1 MSKVYRE
8 IAAIRRKLESRGIEA
23 TNEQVSILRCA
34 EMTLHRWA
42 EQECGDGN
50 DYGSWCITRDETTGK
65 PYREYHPNNG
75 NTVTRTLIADREA
88 GALKRIA
95 KVCAEIGAQFYH
107 QTDPRGCA
115 LYVYKADAVPA
126 GSNID
131 SLYSSIGAAICA

>member
-1 MSKVYRE
+1 METKAERE
-8 IAAIRRKLESRGIEA
+8 VSGIMGRLERRGITVAREDVA
-23 TNEQVSILRCA
+23 ALRRA

-42 EQECGDGN
+42 EGECGDGN

-88 GALKRIA
+88 GALKRVA
-95 KVCAEIGAQFYH
+95 KVCAEMGAHFYH

-115 LYVYKADAVPA
+115 LYVAKEAMTDADY
-126 GSNID
+126 SNI
-131 SLYSSIGAAICA
+131 GTAICA